1 MGRRHPPQ
9 GIIES
14 RLVGALMAKFTFRL
28 ETLLKLRMAARD
40 RRRAELAEAY
50 EAEQILKQQK
60 QELQQQSHELGEVAQ
75 RALQP
80 GAINVD
86 NLLKTNRYQ
95 LVLESQQKLVDERS
109 AQLVVEAENRR
120 TRLVDADRQVRVLE
134 KLREKQQRRHGQEE
148 HRLETKQID
157 DAAQLRAER
166 ERI

>member
-1 MGRRHPPQ
+1 
-9 GIIES
+9 
-14 RLVGALMAKFTFRL
+14 MAKFTFRL

-50 EAEQILKQQK
+50 EAERILKQQK
-60 QELQQQSHELGEVAQ
+60 QELQQQLHELGEVSQ
-75 RALQP
+75 RTLQP

-86 NLLKTNRYQ
+86 DLLKSNRFQ
-95 LVLESQQKLVDERS
+95 LVLESQQKLVDGRS
-109 AQLVVEAENRR
+109 SQLAVETENRR

-134 KLREKQQRRHGQEE
+134 KLREKQQRRHRQEE

-157 DAAQLRAER
+157 DVAHRRVQR